1 MDEMLSPELQQLVSQ
16 ILDRQAIVDCLHR
29 YSRGLDRHDREILA
43 SVYHEDA
50 IDNHGDFTDTRDAF
64 VPWADEL
71 LASEWDAH
79 THYLDVNYVDID
91 GDVAHTECYV
101 FFVQQ
106 RKDGPVL
113 DMGGGRYIDRLE
125 RRDGEWRVAAR
136 QLVID
141 WQGRAETADF
151 GGGSAYRLGRW
162 DRNDPSYHR
171 PFELVLPSK
180 SA

>member
-1 MDEMLSPELQQLVSQ
+1 MADARDPEVQRL
-16 ILDRQAIVDCLHR
+16 LDREAIVDCLHR

-50 IDNHGDFTDTRDAF
+50 IDNHGDFIDTRDVF

-71 LASEWDAH
+71 LASEWNNH
-79 THYLDVNYVDID
+79 THMLDVNYVDID

-101 FFVQQ
+101 LFVQQ

-125 RRDGEWRVAAR
+125 RRNGEWRVVAR

-141 WQGRAETADF
+141 WQGRTETAEF
-151 GGGSAYRLGRW
+151 GGGENYRLGRW
-162 DRNDPSYHR
+162 NHSDPSYRR
-171 PFELVLPSK
+171 PFELELPSK
-180 SA
+180 AT